1 MSPHVWKVSLTL
13 IGRRGKGRNFRVTKL
28 FDTHMH
34 MKNLHKHENLTQ
46 YDFNATCFKVGW
58 QM

>member
-1 MSPHVWKVSLTL
+1 MSSHMRKVSLTL
-13 IGRRGKGRNFRVTKL
+13 IGRGGKGGNFRVTKR
-28 FDTHMH
+28 FDTRVC
-34 MKNLHKHENLTQ
+34 MKNLHKHENVTQ